1 VTALLLAAVL
11 AFTLPVFDRAD
22 CGPGPSRIAADT
34 LDWTLY
40 ARVQSPAW
48 LAMSPAMLANPEV
61 YNAIWPVCRSE
72 AEPFVVARGRGIPGA
87 RVQVTPPLVLAQPH
101 WFSVTS
107 TNGAGESCQSACVE
121 GK

>member
-1 VTALLLAAVL
+1 VILLGAVL
-11 AFTLPVFDRAD
+11 AFTLPAFDRQG
-22 CGPGPSRIAADT
+22 CGAGPSRIVADS

-48 LAMSPAMLANPEV
+48 IAMSPAMLADPSV
-61 YNAIWPVCRSE
+61 YNALWPVCRSE

-87 RVQVTPPLVLAQPH
+87 RVTVTPPLVLAPVK

-107 TNGAGESCQSACVE
+107 TNAAGESCQSNVVE